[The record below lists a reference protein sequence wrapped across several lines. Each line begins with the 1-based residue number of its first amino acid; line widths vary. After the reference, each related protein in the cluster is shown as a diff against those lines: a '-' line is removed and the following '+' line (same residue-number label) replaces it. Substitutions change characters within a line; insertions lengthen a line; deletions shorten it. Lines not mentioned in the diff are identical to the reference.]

1 MNAQHELMPAEEI
14 RREPVVIQANATSLM
29 EVIGRAA
36 SDPSTDVTKLER
48 LMDLYERITSR
59 TAEAAYSAA
68 LSEMQPELPI
78 IGERGGIK
86 DKYGKVQS
94 TYAKWDDINEAIKP
108 VLARH
113 GFSIS
118 FLCGREEGQIIV
130 TGVLRHRDGHKEQT
144 TIHLP
149 LDTSGSK
156 NAVQAVGSST
166 SYGQRYTARALLNLT
181 SRLAED
187 RDDDGQGSAP
197 ARFITDEQAD
207 EIRALVTKAEANI
220 GKFLAVL
227 KAESISDILTKD
239 HARALGILQDRIDA
253 KSRQGAKP

>member
-1 MNAQHELMPAEEI
+1 MNAQHELMPAEET

-86 DKYGKVQS
+86 DKNGRVQS

-113 GFSIS
+113 GFSLS

-187 RDDDGQGSAP
+187 RDDDGQGSGAP
-197 ARFITDEQAD
+197 VAITEAQAN
-207 EIRALVTKAEANI
+207 EIYDLIEAV
-220 GKFLAVL
+220 GADRKRFLAHI
-227 KAESISDILTKD
+227 KADSVEAIPAKQFENVVAALEAKR
-239 HARALGILQDRIDA
+239 RAA
-253 KSRQGAKP
+253 K